1 MPLSPLQA
9 RIARDIVSYVRRER
23 FAIGHHLVE
32 SQLATTLNVSRTPV
46 KFAMGHLVEK
56 GMLTYDRNR
65 GFFLARAS
73 DDLGDLVSEVM
84 ENSDDPLYLKLAEL
98 RLSRQLPE
106 LFTEIEFMR
115 QFDVSRAALRAVLS
129 RIQQEGWVE
138 QRAGQGWRL
147 LPMIDS
153 VEAYEE
159 SYSFRAT
166 IEPSGILSPT
176 FQIDRETL
184 AACRRQ
190 QEFIANGGYLTM
202 TPQEFLRPTLSST
215 RLWRHVQATA
225 SCSRPYVASTNC
237 AGLSNTGRQ
246 AHVHPVKA
254 RPKNTWRFW
263 SAWNGVTDWQPLIKC
278 DAIWNRQ
285 DATKSIPLSS
295 NKPQASLGLSRDL
308 SRSRALFRA
317 CPSSADPSSQSSASY
332 AFHKTQIVLYNCKV
346 HLCITQPSNQA
357 TKQPSNQGADRTF
370 EDIVVNRQI
379 AVLDVPLQFVP
390 GLTKKPPPSPARRRF
405 FMRVLFRGVSYLTG

>member
-1 MPLSPLQA
+1 M
-9 RIARDIVSYVRRER
+9 
-23 FAIGHHLVE
+23 
-32 SQLATTLNVSRTPV
+32 
-46 KFAMGHLVEK
+46 EK
-56 GMLTYDRNR
+56 T
-65 GFFLARAS
+65 
-73 DDLGDLVSEVM
+73 
-84 ENSDDPLYLKLAEL
+84 DDPLYLKFAEL

-202 TPQEFLRPTLSST
+202 TPQELFEANSQFHETLAASSGNRFLQQTVR
-215 RLWRHVQATA
+215 RLDQLRRLVE
-225 SCSRPYVASTNC
+225 Y
-237 AGLSNTGRQ
+237 RQ
-246 AHVHPVKA
+246 ASA
-254 RPKNTWRFW
+254 RTPRKGQ
-263 SAWNGVTDWQPLIKC
+263 AEEHL
-278 DAIWNRQ
+278 AILDCLERGDRLAAADQ
-285 DATKSIPLSS
+285 MRRHLE
-295 NKPQASLGLSRDL
+295 QARRHKVDP
-308 SRSRALFRA
+308 ALF
-317 CPSSADPSSQSSASY
+317 
-332 AFHKTQIVLYNCKV
+332 
-346 HLCITQPSNQA
+346 
-357 TKQPSNQGADRTF
+357 
-370 EDIVVNRQI
+370 E
-379 AVLDVPLQFVP
+379 
-390 GLTKKPPPSPARRRF
+390 
-405 FMRVLFRGVSYLTG
+405 